1 MAAAAAAAAMSA
13 AHPLIRDP
21 MTSPSLP
28 QRIGIGALVGK
39 AAGESAT
46 RAQTERRRIRTLA
59 RGERALLLTSAD
71 QQPGHPVVAFVAAG
85 LRVDAVVFVLLPL
98 HVVRDRPWLGPHG
111 GIFDRHGV
119 AQRV

>member
-13 AHPLIRDP
+13 AQPLIRDP

-39 AAGESAT
+39 PAGESAT
-46 RAQTERRRIRTLA
+46 RAETERRRIRPLA

-71 QQPGHPVVAFVAAG
+71 QQPGHPVVALMAAR
-85 LRVDAVVFVLLPL
+85 LRVDAVVFVLLTL
-98 HVVRDRPWLGPHG
+98 HFV
-111 GIFDRHGV
+111 RHGP
-119 AQRV
+119 